1 MTDLIARAHAGDD
14 VAFAQLVNPHRRE
27 IQVHCYRLLGSV
39 QDAEDALQE
48 TLLAAWQGFAGF
60 EARASVRTWLYRIA
74 TNRCLNALRSAR
86 RRPEMDRPPLSVQPP
101 EPTRLGEVMWL
112 QPYPDVLLEG
122 IIESD
127 PGPEARIESREA
139 ISLAFITALQLLPPL
154 QRVVLVLRD
163 VLGFRAGEVAELL
176 DTSEESVSSALKR
189 ARAGL
194 QRKLPAPDRQ
204 EPPPAPGSPMERE
217 LLERLTLAYETG
229 DLDGIVALLTEDVW
243 LTMPPLPFE
252 YQGKELT
259 ARFLEI
265 VAFRPGRE
273 FRAVPTRANGQPAL
287 GFYELDPVTG
297 IAHANGVI
305 VFTLAGDRVS
315 AMARFDTS
323 VLSCFGL
330 PRTLPDQRP
339 GRW

>member
-14 VAFAQLVNPHRRE
+14 VAFAQLVDPHRRE

-48 TLLAAWQGFAGF
+48 TLLAAWQGFAAF

-122 IIESD
+122 IVADD
-127 PGPEARIESREA
+127 PDPRPA
-139 ISLAFITALQLLPPL
+139 
-154 QRVVLVLRD
+154 
-163 VLGFRAGEVAELL
+163 
-176 DTSEESVSSALKR
+176 SSARGDLPRLHHGAATAPAAPTRRTGPAQR
-189 ARAGL
+189 ARLPLWRGCSPARHDRRIGQQRPQASRAGL
-194 QRKLPAPDRQ
+194 QRKLPAGDRQ
-204 EPPPAPGSPMERE
+204 APPPAPGSPEERE

-229 DLDGIVALLTEDVW
+229 DLDGVVALLTDDVW

-252 YQGKELT
+252 YQGRELT

-265 VAFRPGRE
+265 VAFRLGRQ

-323 VLSCFGL
+323 VLSRFGL
-330 PRTLPDQRP
+330 PRTLPE
-339 GRW
+339 